1 MTSQPI
7 RDPLTDRLLTPQN
20 AILIIIDFQPVQI
33 ASVAAM
39 DRRVLVHNIMGVA
52 RAAKLYGLPVVLS
65 TVNAKI
71 NQPMIPQLQEIFP
84 KIEPLDRTAI
94 NSWEDI
100 EFVKAVKAAGRKKL
114 IMTAIWTEACL
125 TFPALDALRE
135 GYDVYP
141 VVDACGGASPE
152 GHHAAL
158 QRLIQAGAEPLSW
171 VQLICELQRD
181 WGRKETVTEFA
192 DILFSVGSR

>member
-7 RDPLTDRLLTPQN
+7 RDPVADQLLTPQN
-20 AILIIIDFQPVQI
+20 AALIVIDFQPVQI
-33 ASVAAM
+33 ASVGAM
-39 DRRVLVHNIMGVA
+39 DRRVLVHNIVA
-52 RAAKLYGLPVVLS
+52 IARTAKLYSLPVVLS

-84 KIEPLDRTAI
+84 HVDPLDRTAI
-94 NSWEDI
+94 NSWEDV
-100 EFVKAVKAAGRKKL
+100 EFVRAVKATGRKKL

-152 GHHAAL
+152 GHHAAF
-158 QRLIQAGAEPLSW
+158 QRLVQAGAQPSSW

-181 WGRKETVTEFA
+181 WQRNETVPEFA
-192 DILFSVGSR
+192 NILFSVGSR

>member
-7 RDPLTDRLLTPQN
+7 RDPVTDHLLTPQN
-20 AILIIIDFQPVQI
+20 AALIIIDFQPVQI

-39 DRRVLVHNIMGVA
+39 DRRVLVHNIVAVA
-52 RAAKLYGLPVVLS
+52 RTAGLYGLPVVLS

-71 NQPMIPQLQEIFP
+71 NQPMIQQLREIFP
-84 KIEPLDRTAI
+84 RTEPLDRTAI
-94 NSWEDI
+94 NSWEDV
-100 EFVKAVKAAGRKKL
+100 EFVRAVKATGRKKL
-114 IMTAIWTEACL
+114 IMTTIWTEACL
-125 TFPALDALRE
+125 TFPALDAIRE
-135 GYDVYP
+135 GYEVYP

-158 QRLIQAGAEPLSW
+158 RRITQAGAKPVSW

-181 WGRKETVTEFA
+181 WARKDTAAGFA

>member
-7 RDPLTDRLLTPQN
+7 RDPVTDLLLTPQN
-20 AILIIIDFQPVQI
+20 AALIIIDFQPVQI

-39 DRRVLVHNIMGVA
+39 DRRVLIHNIVA
-52 RAAKLYGLPVVLS
+52 VAHTAKLYGLPVILS

-71 NQPMIPQLQEIFP
+71 NQPMIQQVQEIFP
-84 KIEPLDRTAI
+84 RIEPLDRTVI
-94 NSWEDI
+94 NSWEDA
-100 EFVKAVKAAGRKKL
+100 EFVRAVKAAGRKKL

-125 TFPALDALRE
+125 AFPALDALRE
-135 GYDVYP
+135 GYEVYP

-158 QRLIQAGAEPLSW
+158 QRLTQAGAKTVSW

-181 WGRKETVTEFA
+181 WARKDTAQEFA